1 MLEVRKID
9 LFFQQIVNGLV
20 VGSIYSLVALGITLI
35 YGIMQLPN
43 FAHGHLY
50 MLGAYLTLFM
60 MTLYG
65 FGYWSAI
72 LVSVAGLVL
81 VGLLLERL
89 VFRPLLNAPPI
100 NPMIAAV
107 GVMLFM
113 EALARQLWGSDYRR
127 LDSPYGGVINVFG
140 LTITQQRLLII
151 VAAIVLMLGLN
162 LFLKRTLVGSTI
174 EAMAQNREGAF
185 LVGINANKVSLLTFG
200 IASGLA
206 AAAAS
211 LAAPINLV
219 YPSMGAMVNL
229 KAFVIIVLGGMGSI
243 PGAVI
248 GGYIL
253 GLAESIAGTYVSSEF
268 KDLVAFAILVLILTI
283 KPTGLFAKEVR

>member
-1 MLEVRKID
+1 ME
-9 LFFQQIVNGLV
+9 LFFQQMVNGLV

-50 MLGAYLTLFM
+50 MLGAYLTLSM
-60 MTLYG
+60 MSLYG
-65 FGYWSAI
+65 SAYWPAI
-72 LVSVAGLVL
+72 LVSVAVMVVFGM
-81 VGLLLERL
+81 LLERL
-89 VFRPLLNAPPI
+89 VFRPLHNAPHI
-100 NPMIAAV
+100 NAMIAAV
-107 GVMLFM
+107 GVMLFL
-113 EALARQLWGSDYRR
+113 ESAARKIWGADYRR
-127 LDSPYGGVINVFG
+127 LESPYEDVMNLFG
-140 LTITQQRLLII
+140 LTITQQRAII
-151 VAAIVLMLGLN
+151 ILAAIVLMVGLN
-162 LFLKRTLVGSTI
+162 LFLKRTVIGATI

-243 PGAVI
+243 PGAVL

-253 GLAESIAGTYVSSEF
+253 GLAESMSGTYLNSEY
-268 KDLVAFAILVLILTI
+268 KDLIAFVILVLILTL
-283 KPTGLFAKEVR
+283 KPTGLFAKEAQ

>member
-1 MLEVRKID
+1 MD

-20 VGSIYSLVALGITLI
+20 LGSIYSLVALGITLI
-35 YGIMQLPN
+35 YGIMHLPN

-50 MLGAYLTLFM
+50 MLGAYLTFLM

-65 FGYWSAI
+65 FSYWPAI
-72 LVSVAGLVL
+72 LVSVAALV
-81 VGLLLERL
+81 VIGMLLERL
-89 VFRPLLNAPPI
+89 VFRPLQNAPHI
-100 NPMIAAV
+100 NMMIAAV
-107 GVMLFM
+107 GVMLFI
-113 EALARQLWGSDYRR
+113 EATARKMWGSDYQR
-127 LDSPYGGVINVFG
+127 LDSPYDGVINLFG
-140 LTITQQRLLII
+140 LTITEQRLI
-151 VAAIVLMLGLN
+151 VIVSAIALMVGLN
-162 LFLKRTLVGSTI
+162 LFLKRTVIGSTI

-185 LVGINANKVSLLTFG
+185 LVGINANKVSLLTFA

-243 PGAVI
+243 PGAVL

-253 GLAESIAGTYVSSEF
+253 GLAESMSGTYINSEY
-268 KDLVAFAILVLILTI
+268 KDLAAFVLLVLILTV
-283 KPTGLFAKEVR
+283 KPTGLFAKEAR

>member
-1 MLEVRKID
+1 MD
-9 LFFQQIVNGLV
+9 LFFQQAINGLV

-35 YGIMQLPN
+35 YGIMHLPN

-50 MLGAYLTLFM
+50 MLGAYFTFFM

-65 FGYWSAI
+65 FSYWPAI
-72 LVSVAGLVL
+72 LVSVAALVL
-81 VGLLLERL
+81 IGMLLERI
-89 VFRPLLNAPPI
+89 VFRPLQNAPHI
-100 NPMIAAV
+100 NSMIAAV
-107 GVMLFM
+107 GVMLFI
-113 EALARQLWGSDYRR
+113 EATARVLWGSDYRR
-127 LDSPYGGVINVFG
+127 LDSPYGGVINLFG
-140 LTITQQRLLII
+140 ITITQQRLIVII
-151 VAAIVLMLGLN
+151 AAIVLMVGLN
-162 LFLKRTLVGSTI
+162 LFLKRTVVGSTI
-174 EAMAQNREGAF
+174 EAMAQSREGAF
-185 LVGINANKVSLLTFG
+185 LVGINANRVSLLTFA

-243 PGAVI
+243 PGAVL

-253 GLAESIAGTYVSSEF
+253 GMAESMSGTYVNSEY
-268 KDLVAFAILVLILTI
+268 KDLVAFILLVLIMTV

>member
-1 MLEVRKID
+1 MD

-20 VGSIYSLVALGITLI
+20 LGSIYSLVALGITLI
-35 YGIMQLPN
+35 YGIMHLPN

-50 MLGAYLTLFM
+50 MLGAYVTFFLITDYGLSYWPAILFAV
-60 MTLYG
+60 
-65 FGYWSAI
+65 AI
-72 LVSVAGLVL
+72 LVVIGM
-81 VGLLLERL
+81 LLERL
-89 VFRPLLNAPPI
+89 VFRPLHHAPHI
-100 NPMIAAV
+100 NSMIASI
-107 GVMLFM
+107 GVMLFI
-113 EALARQLWGSDYRR
+113 EAIARKMWGSDYRR
-127 LDSPYGGVINVFG
+127 LDSPYDGIIDLFG
-140 LTITQQRLLII
+140 LNITEQRLLVI
-151 VAAIVLMLGLN
+151 VSAVVLMIGLH
-162 LFLKRTLVGSTI
+162 LFLKRTVIGSTI

-185 LVGINANKVSLLTFG
+185 LVGINANKVSLMTFA

-253 GLAESIAGTYVSSEF
+253 GLAESISGTYINSEY
-268 KDLVAFAILVLILTI
+268 KDLAAFVLLILILTVR
-283 KPTGLFAKEVR
+283 PTGLFAKEAR

>member
-1 MLEVRKID
+1 MD

-20 VGSIYSLVALGITLI
+20 LGSIYSLVALGITLI

-65 FGYWSAI
+65 FSYWPAI
-72 LVSVAGLVL
+72 LISVAGLVII
-81 VGLLLERL
+81 GMLLERL
-89 VFRPLLNAPPI
+89 VFRPLQNAPHI
-100 NPMIAAV
+100 NAMIAAV

-113 EALARQLWGSDYRR
+113 EALARKMWGSDYRR
-127 LDSPYGGVINVFG
+127 LDSPYGDIINIFG
-140 LTITQQRLLII
+140 LTITEQRLIII
-151 VAAIVLMLGLN
+151 VATIILMIGLN
-162 LFLKRTLVGSTI
+162 LFLKRTVIGSTI
-174 EAMAQNREGAF
+174 EAMAQSREGAF
-185 LVGINANKVSLLTFG
+185 LVGINANKVSLLTFA

-229 KAFVIIVLGGMGSI
+229 KAFVIIVIGGMGSI
-243 PGAVI
+243 PGAVL

-253 GLAESIAGTYVSSEF
+253 GLAESISGTYVSSEY
-268 KDLVAFAILVLILTI
+268 KDLVAFVILVLILTI
-283 KPTGLFAKEVR
+283 KPTGLFAKEAG

>member
-1 MLEVRKID
+1 ME

-20 VGSIYSLVALGITLI
+20 LGSIYSLVALGITLI

-50 MLGAYLTLFM
+50 MLGAYVTFFM
-60 MTLYG
+60 ITHYG
-65 FGYWSAI
+65 LSYWPAI
-72 LVSVAGLVL
+72 LFSVAALV
-81 VGLLLERL
+81 VIGMLLERL
-89 VFRPLLNAPPI
+89 VFRPLHHAPHI
-100 NPMIAAV
+100 NSMIASI
-107 GVMLFM
+107 GVMLFI
-113 EALARQLWGSDYRR
+113 EATARKMWGSDYRR
-127 LDSPYGGVINVFG
+127 LDSPYDGVIDLFG
-140 LTITQQRLLII
+140 LTITEQRII
-151 VAAIVLMLGLN
+151 VILSAIALMIGLN
-162 LFLKRTLVGSTI
+162 LFLKRTVIGSTI

-185 LVGINANKVSLLTFG
+185 LVGINANKVSLMTFA

-243 PGAVI
+243 PGAVL

-253 GLAESIAGTYVSSEF
+253 GLAESISGTYINSEY
-268 KDLVAFAILVLILTI
+268 KDLAAFALLVFILTVR
-283 KPTGLFAKEVR
+283 PTGLFAKEAR

>member
-1 MLEVRKID
+1 MD
-9 LFFQQIVNGLV
+9 LFFQQLINGLV
-20 VGSIYSLVALGITLI
+20 LGSIYSLVALGITLI

-60 MTLYG
+60 ITLYG
-65 FGYWSAI
+65 FAYWPAV
-72 LVSVAGLVL
+72 LVSVAALVL
-81 VGLLLERL
+81 VGMLLERI
-89 VFRPLLNAPPI
+89 VFRPLRSAPHI
-100 NPMIAAV
+100 NSMIAAV
-107 GVMLFM
+107 GVMLFI
-113 EALARQLWGSDYRR
+113 EATARALWGSDYRR
-127 LDSPYGGVINVFG
+127 LETPYDDVIHLFGV
-140 LTITQQRLLII
+140 TITEQRLIV
-151 VAAIVLMLGLN
+151 VAAAVLLMVGLH
-162 LFLKRTLVGSTI
+162 LFLKRTVIGATI

-185 LVGINANKVSLLTFG
+185 LVGINANRVSLLTFA

-211 LAAPINLV
+211 LAAPLNLV

-243 PGAVI
+243 PGAVL

-253 GLAESIAGTYVSSEF
+253 GLAESLSGTYISSEY
-268 KDLVAFAILVLILTI
+268 KDLVAFLILVLILTV
-283 KPTGLFAKEVR
+283 KPTGLLAKEAR

>member
-1 MLEVRKID
+1 MEVE

-20 VGSIYSLVALGITLI
+20 LGSVYSLVALGITLI

-60 MTLYG
+60 MTMYG
-65 FGYWSAI
+65 FHYWPAI
-72 LVSVAGLVL
+72 LVSVAVLVL
-81 VGLLLERL
+81 IGMLLERL
-89 VFRPLLNAPPI
+89 VFRPLHNAPHI
-100 NPMIAAV
+100 NSMIAAV
-107 GVMLFM
+107 GVMLFI
-113 EALARQLWGSDYRR
+113 EALARKMWGSDYHR
-127 LDSPYGGVINVFG
+127 LDSPYEDAISLFG
-140 LTITQQRLLII
+140 LTITQQRLII
-151 VAAIVLMLGLN
+151 IIAAIVLMIGLN
-162 LFLKRTLVGSTI
+162 LFLKRTVIGSTI

-243 PGAVI
+243 PGAVL

-253 GLAESIAGTYVSSEF
+253 GLAESISGTYINSEY
-268 KDLVAFAILVLILTI
+268 KDLAAFVILVLILTL
-283 KPTGLFAKEVR
+283 KPTGLFAKEAR

>member
-1 MLEVRKID
+1 MRKIE

-20 VGSIYSLVALGITLI
+20 LGSIYSLVALGITLI

-65 FGYWSAI
+65 FGYWPAI
-72 LVSVAGLVL
+72 LVSVAGLMII
-81 VGLLLERL
+81 GMLLERL
-89 VFRPLLNAPPI
+89 VFRPLHNAPHI
-100 NPMIAAV
+100 NSMIAAV

-113 EALARQLWGSDYRR
+113 EALARKLWGSDYRR
-127 LDSPYGGVINVFG
+127 LDSPYGDVIGIFG
-140 LTITQQRLLII
+140 LTITEQRLIII
-151 VAAIVLMLGLN
+151 VAAIVLMIGLN
-162 LFLKRTLVGSTI
+162 LFLKRTVIGSTI

-185 LVGINANKVSLLTFG
+185 LVGINANKVSLLTFA
-200 IASGLA
+200 IAAGLA

-219 YPSMGAMVNL
+219 YPSMGSMVNL
-229 KAFVIIVLGGMGSI
+229 KAFVIIVLGGMGSV

-253 GLAESIAGTYVSSEF
+253 GLAESMSGTYVSSEY
-268 KDLVAFAILVLILTI
+268 KDLVAFVILVLILTI
-283 KPTGLFAKEVR
+283 KPTGLLAKEAR